1 MKARQ
6 SLKTISLLMMI
17 ALITTLSAFST
28 TGSAAEAAE
37 MEAHVHEFTA
47 TAHDGSAICRHC
59 GKFERNDVSVGVF
72 NSQISPDG
80 SFTSVFFEIKNSDV
94 IRLDTAMITL
104 SGGFLQDEIVL
115 SLFHGRVATTTDGI
129 LSFGAKNTVGYI
141 GAQLK
146 DDRLIFQYASPRADE
161 EHPEG
166 TITEMQYT
174 INFMDE
180 VGNKYEICD
189 SFSLRYVPYQ
199 IASTNMTEE
208 GAKLKLSFYSILG
221 NEIRTNKYDNGT
233 YSIDIADHYGSKE
246 TYEYV
251 VDSDVDT
258 HVNVTREDTPTKTTI
273 HLKDPSYGGIRVSVE
288 EGPASAVQIQG
299 NNYPAVLVTV
309 TDSVKLRY
317 DQMNSEGETVTRFIV
332 VNRPSAGE
340 NSFERLGYTAPN
352 WEDPEEY
359 ALATDGVTKYRNG
372 NVTVYLK
379 NCIFRD
385 SGEMAHFTFTPGGAQ
400 THTFSKDNL
409 LLLENGAE
417 IALTE
422 DVTVSIDAV
431 LMNDHVFHPAT
442 CTTAKIC
449 QYCGESEGE
458 ALGHRWNEG
467 EVTTEPTCTSTGTKT
482 FTCQHDSS
490 HSYTEPIATVDHID
504 ADENAICDECGAELP
519 REGLSGGVI
528 AGIVIASVAVGGLGG
543 FLIFRFRIKKKR

>member
-1 MKARQ
+1 MKVRH
-6 SLKTISLLMMI
+6 SLKTIGLIVMI
-17 ALITTLSAFST
+17 VLIATLGTFLT
-28 TGSAAEAAE
+28 TGSVAEE
-37 MEAHVHEFTA
+37 EAHVHEFTA

-59 GKFERNDVSVGVF
+59 GKFERNHVSIGTL
-72 NSQISPDG
+72 NSDISPDG
-80 SFTSVFFEIKNSDV
+80 SFTYVFFEIKNSDV
-94 IRLDTAMITL
+94 IRLDTATITL
-104 SGGFLQDEIVL
+104 SGGFLQDEVVL
-115 SLFHGRVATTTDGI
+115 SLFHGRVATTTDGV

-166 TITEMQYT
+166 TTTEMQYT
-174 INFMDE
+174 IHFMDE
-180 VGNKYEICD
+180 VKNAYEVRD

-199 IASTNMTEE
+199 IASTYMTEE

-221 NEIRTNKYDNGT
+221 NEIQTNIYDNGS
-233 YSIDIADHYGSKE
+233 YSIDIADHYGSEE
-246 TYEYV
+246 TYQYV
-251 VDSDVDT
+251 VDSDVNT
-258 HVNVTREDTPTKTTI
+258 RVNVTREDEPTKTTI
-273 HLKDPSYGGIRVSVE
+273 HLKNPLSYEGIRVSVE
-288 EGPASAVQIQG
+288 EGPESAVQIQG
-299 NNYPAVLVTV
+299 NGSLKVDVRV

-317 DQMNSEGETVTRFIV
+317 DQMNSEGETFSGFIV
-332 VNRPSAGE
+332 INLPSAGE
-340 NSFERLGYTAPN
+340 DSFERLGYTAPN
-352 WEDPEEY
+352 WEDPEEF

-431 LMNDHVFHPAT
+431 LMNDHVFSPAT

-467 EVTTEPTCTSTGTKT
+467 KVTTEPTCIATGTKT

-504 ADENAICDECGAELP
+504 ADENALCDECGAELP

-528 AGIVIASVAVGGLGG
+528 AGIVIASVAVVGLGG
-543 FLIFRFRIKKKR
+543 FLIFRFGIKKKR

>member
-1 MKARQ
+1 MKVRH
-6 SLKTISLLMMI
+6 SLKTVSLIVMI
-17 ALITTLSAFST
+17 VLIATLGTFST
-28 TGSAAEAAE
+28 TGSVAEE
-37 MEAHVHEFTA
+37 EAHVHEFTA
-47 TAHDGSAICRHC
+47 TAHDGSAICHRC
-59 GKFERNDVSVGVF
+59 GKFERNHVSIGTL
-72 NSQISPDG
+72 NSDISPDG
-80 SFTSVFFEIKNSDV
+80 SFTYVFFEIKNSDV
-94 IRLDTAMITL
+94 IRLDTATITL
-104 SGGFLQDEIVL
+104 SGGFLQNEVVL
-115 SLFHGRVATTTDGI
+115 SLFHGRVATTTDGV

-166 TITEMQYT
+166 TTTEMQYT
-174 INFMDE
+174 IHFMDE
-180 VGNKYEICD
+180 VKNAYEVRD

-199 IASTNMTEE
+199 IASTYMTEE

-221 NEIRTNKYDNGT
+221 NEIQTNIYDNGS
-233 YSIDIADHYGSKE
+233 YPIEIADHYGSKE
-246 TYEYV
+246 TYQYV
-251 VDSDVDT
+251 VDSDVNT
-258 HVNVTREDTPTKTTI
+258 RVNVTREDEPTKTTI
-273 HLKDPSYGGIRVSVE
+273 HLKNPLSYEGIRVSVE
-288 EGPASAVQIQG
+288 EGPESAVTIQG
-299 NNYPAVLVTV
+299 NGYPAVLVTV

-317 DQMNSEGETVTRFIV
+317 DQMNSEGETFSGFIV
-332 VNRPSAGE
+332 INRPSAGE

-352 WEDPEEY
+352 WEDPEEF

-372 NVTVYLK
+372 TVTVYLK

-431 LMNDHVFHPAT
+431 LMNDHVFSPAT

-467 EVTTEPTCTSTGTKT
+467 KVTTEPTCIATGTKT

-490 HSYTEPIATVDHID
+490 HFYTEPIATVGHID
-504 ADENAICDECGAELP
+504 ADENALCDECGAELP
-519 REGLSGGVI
+519 TEGLSGGVI
-528 AGIVIASVAVGGLGG
+528 AGIVIASVAVVGLGG
-543 FLIFRFRIKKKR
+543 FLIFRFGIKKKR